1 MKLGKNIN
9 KHLEY
14 LDITFILQLTSI
26 EIYRL
31 LHPTFQNFTNIDKM
45 LKHNIPLKK
54 EREKKKE
61 IVQSMFF
68 DHMD

>member
-1 MKLGKNIN
+1 MKLGKNVN

-45 LKHNIPLKK
+45 LKHNIPLRR
-54 EREKKKE
+54 EREEKRNSTE
-61 IVQSMFF
+61 YVL
-68 DHMD
+68 